1 MRGSTHASDTHEGL
15 NVAKEIA
22 VRTPGAVTDIFAEPE
37 RGRAAEFFRTS
48 WRLIR
53 RNPLGF
59 FGLLIIV
66 FFAIVA
72 LAGPPAKPFGLSIFG
87 PGFAPYGLNDFRAGQ
102 PNEGLSLA
110 HPFGTDNIGR
120 DILSRDIY
128 GAEISLSV
136 AFISVIGGA
145 ALGTVFG
152 IVSGYTG
159 GITDSI
165 TQRLVDTAIAF
176 PGLLL
181 LLIIVQVLGPSEK
194 TVIFAIMLGIIPG
207 VTRVVRGAALSEK
220 NNQYIE
226 AARAVGASTPRVLF
240 RHILPNVLALAI
252 VIMTTLLGAAI
263 LAEASLGFLGLGIP
277 EPAASWGRD
286 VSAARNSQPVHVPAA
301 IFPGAAIA
309 LTVLGF
315 NMLGDA
321 IRDIADP
328 RLRGSQS

>member
-1 MRGSTHASDTHEGL
+1 M
-15 NVAKEIA
+15 AKDIL
-22 VRTPGAVTDIFAEPE
+22 VGTPGIATGYRESE
-37 RGRAAEFFRTS
+37 RGRFAAMARQAGT
-48 WRLIR
+48 LIR

-59 FGLLIIV
+59 AGLVIILI
-66 FFAIVA
+66 FAFIA
-72 LAGPPAKPFGLSIFG
+72 I
-87 PGFAPYGLNDFRAGQ
+87 FAPFLAPFGLNDFRAGQ
-102 PNEGLSLA
+102 PNENVSI
-110 HPFGTDNIGR
+110 HHWFGTDTIGR

-128 GAEISLSV
+128 GARISLSV
-136 AFISVIGGA
+136 AFVSVIGGA
-145 ALGTVFG
+145 AIGTVIG
-152 IVSGYTG
+152 IISGYTG
-159 GITDSI
+159 GMIDSLI
-165 TQRLVDTAIAF
+165 QRTVDTAIAF

-181 LLIIVQVLGPSEK
+181 LLIIVQALGPSFR
-194 TVIFAIMLGIIPG
+194 TVILAIMIGIIPG

-226 AARAVGASTPRVLF
+226 AARSIGASTPRVLF
-240 RHILPNVLALAI
+240 RHILPNVMALAI

-286 VSAARNSQPVHVPAA
+286 VSDARNNQPYHIPAA
-301 IFPGAAIA
+301 IFPGAAIT

-315 NMLGDA
+315 NLLGDA

>member
-1 MRGSTHASDTHEGL
+1 M
-15 NVAKEIA
+15 AKDIA
-22 VRTPGAVTDIFAEPE
+22 VATPSFGAEPFAEE
-37 RGRAAEFFRTS
+37 AGRWGRIAKRS
-48 WRLIR
+48 WILIR

-59 FGLLIIV
+59 FGLLVIL
-66 FFAIVA
+66 A
-72 LAGPPAKPFGLSIFG
+72 LAFIALFGPPTRIFGLSVFG
-87 PGFAPYGLNDFRAGQ
+87 PGFAPYGLNEYTAGQ
-102 PNEGLSLA
+102 PNEGMSI
-110 HPFGTDNIGR
+110 HHWFGTDRIGR
-120 DILSRDIY
+120 DTLSRDIY
-128 GAEISLSV
+128 GAQISLSV
-136 AFISVIGGA
+136 AFISVLGGS
-145 ALGTVFG
+145 ALGTMFG
-152 IVSGYTG
+152 IISGYAG
-159 GITDSI
+159 GLVDSF

-181 LLIIVQVLGPSEK
+181 LLIIVQVLGPSFW
-194 TVIFAIMLGIIPG
+194 TVVLAIMLGIVPG

-226 AARAVGASTPRVLF
+226 AARSVGASTPRILF

-263 LAEASLGFLGLGIP
+263 LAEASLSFLGLGIP

-286 VSAARNSQPVHVPAA
+286 VSTARNSFPINVSAA
-301 IFPGAAIA
+301 FFPGAAIA
-309 LTVLGF
+309 LTVFGF